1 MDYAHKE
8 RKHVGKLVSLFVA
21 TAFVAS
27 TAALAIAQTSTP
39 PAAPAPADKKMDEKK
54 VDKPADKMQKKM
66 AAKSASGK
74 VKSAS
79 ADSLVVMGK
88 AKGKEAEWTF
98 ALDSKTRIKK
108 GGKDATATDLKEG
121 DVVSVRYMEHEGKNV
136 AQAVMARAEAPKKTE
151 GKPAEKM
158 DKPAEKKQ

>member
-1 MDYAHKE
+1 
-8 RKHVGKLVSLFVA
+8 VA
-21 TAFVAS
+21 TAFLAT
-27 TAALAIAQTSTP
+27 TAALGMAQTSTA
-39 PAAPAPADKKMDEKK
+39 PAASAPADKKMEEKK
-54 VDKPADKMQKKM
+54 ADKMGKKM

-98 ALDSKTRIKK
+98 ALDAKTRIKK

-121 DVVSVRYMEHEGKNV
+121 DAVSVRYMEHDGKNV
-136 AQAVMARAEAPKKTE
+136 AQAVMARGEAAKKAEA
-151 GKPAEKM
+151 
-158 DKPAEKKQ
+158 KPAEKK